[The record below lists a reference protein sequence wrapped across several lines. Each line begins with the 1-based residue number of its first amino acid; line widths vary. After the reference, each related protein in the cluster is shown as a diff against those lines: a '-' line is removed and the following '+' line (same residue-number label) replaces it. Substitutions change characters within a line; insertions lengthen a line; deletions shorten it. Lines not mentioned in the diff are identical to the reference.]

1 MSDTPTKRSRT
12 TRGTIVRQLPARLTA
27 RADSAVQFLAA
38 KLGEEPRH
46 PALEALL
53 DGEEYA
59 ASASGALNLGVEVV
73 AKALGWTPPTEN
85 DT

>member
-1 MSDTPTKRSRT
+1 MNKTTKARSRT
-12 TRGTIVRQLPARLTA
+12 PKGTVVRQLPVRLTA

-38 KLGEEPRH
+38 KLSEEPRH

-59 ASASGALNLGVEVV
+59 ASASGALNLGVEAV
-73 AKALGWTPPTEN
+73 AKVLGWKPPSEDKT
-85 DT
+85 